1 MPFAPLC
8 TLPPRK
14 THPNHHQYSH
24 TKTTRR
30 PSLLHQQNKRP
41 GAAARK
47 LLQGWPEPPINVAT
61 PAGPLVI
68 RRYPVSVQ
76 NIVGGN
82 VFLPN
87 PVLRG
92 RGSGK

>member
-1 MPFAPLC
+1 
-8 TLPPRK
+8 LPPRK
-14 THPNHHQYSH
+14 TPINQYSH
-24 TKTTRR
+24 QNNNAAAPLSYTNKT
-30 PSLLHQQNKRP
+30 NAP

>member
-1 MPFAPLC
+1 
-8 TLPPRK
+8 
-14 THPNHHQYSH
+14 
-24 TKTTRR
+24 
-30 PSLLHQQNKRP
+30 
-41 GAAARK
+41 
-47 LLQGWPEPPINVAT
+47 VAT

-92 RGSGK
+92 RGSLNSKP